1 MTRTIGAAVVGVSLM
16 LTAGAA
22 LAEGDP
28 AAGQK
33 VFNKCRACH
42 VVEQP
47 QNRVGPTLNGVIGR
61 PAGSVEGFNY
71 SDAMKNS
78 GIVWTE
84 ETIAEYIADPKG
96 YVPGNRMAFAGLK
109 KEEDV
114 VNVIAY
120 IKENGGTAG
129 GS

>member
-61 PAGSVEGFNY
+61 PAGTVEGFNY

-78 GIVWTE
+78 GIVWSE
-84 ETIAEYIADPKG
+84 ETIAEYLADPKG
-96 YVPGNRMAFAGLK
+96 YVSGNRMAFAGLK
-109 KEEDV
+109 KDEEIVD
-114 VNVIAY
+114 VIAY
-120 IKENGGTAG
+120 IKENGGAG